1 MKLQKIVALAAAW
14 SLAVGTAALP
24 GAAVAA
30 TVKIPEGTEFTVR
43 LEESISSKHA
53 QDGDRFTISLD
64 DDVKLADGTVLR
76 AGYRGVGEVV
86 DARKSGMLGKTG
98 KLAIRLVY
106 LKVGEERI
114 KLRAQRGSQ
123 GSHNTGVQVAS
134 LLLLWPALPFIKG
147 KNTSIPK
154 GTMMTA
160 FADVDTMFEA
170 PLPPPPNEM

>member
-14 SLAVGTAALP
+14 SLAAGVVFP
-24 GAAVAA
+24 GATDAA
-30 TVKIPEGTEFTVR
+30 TVRIPEGTEFTVR

-160 FADVDTMFEA
+160 FADVDTAFEA
-170 PLPPPPNEM
+170 PLPPPPNEL